1 MLTLLGILIFAI
13 GLLAS
18 IALHELGHMT
28 PAKKF
33 GVKVPQYMVGFGPT
47 LWSRIKGETEY
58 GIKAIPLGGYIRM
71 IGMFPPNP
79 KGPQDPEKLG
89 RMGQMIESAREE
101 VLAEISPEDE
111 SRTFYRLSVPK
122 KLTVMFGGP
131 FMNLVIATILFTI
144 SLSVIGRPEVTTT
157 VSDVIKCVPTAANP
171 NGIPSTSGTCD
182 DGVATPA
189 AEIGL
194 SAGDTLIAV
203 NDMEIATWDDLGT
216 ALADEAGNQ
225 VDVTYLTST
234 GETITKSVEVA
245 ALESEVF
252 DDSGQATGEVSTRG
266 FLGVMPSFDL
276 VQAPVSEVPGFMAS
290 VTSASIGALF
300 EFPARVFGLAG
311 ELFTDAPRDPE
322 GPVSVVGIGRISGQ
336 ITSSEDV
343 PAIYKVGDL
352 ITLLAS
358 VNLFLFVFNMVPIL
372 PLDGGHIAG
381 ALYEGARRQ
390 VARVRRKPLPGPV
403 DTAKM
408 LPVAYVM
415 SLVLLAMSA
424 IVILADIIKP
434 MSFY

>member
-18 IALHELGHMT
+18 IALHELGHMA

-79 KGPQDPEKLG
+79 KGHQDPEQLG
-89 RMGQMIESAREE
+89 KFGQMIESAREE
-101 VLAEISPEDE
+101 VLAEVGPEDE
-111 SRTFYRLSVPK
+111 ARTFYRLSVPK

-131 FMNLVIATILFTI
+131 FMNLIIATILFTI

-157 VSDVIKCVPTAANP
+157 VSEVIKCVPTSANP
-171 NGIPSTSGTCD
+171 NGIASTSGSCD
-182 DGVATPA
+182 GGAATPA
-189 AEIGL
+189 AQIGL
-194 SAGDTLIAV
+194 AAGDTLLSVNNIDIASW
-203 NDMEIATWDDLGT
+203 EDLGT

-225 VDVTYLTST
+225 VEVVYLTST
-234 GETITKSVEVA
+234 GETVTKSVEVA
-245 ALESEVF
+245 ALETEVF
-252 DDSGQATGEVSTRG
+252 NDSGQATGETSTRG
-266 FLGVMPSFDL
+266 FLGITPAFEL
-276 VQAPVSEVPGFMAS
+276 VQSPVSTVPAFMAT
-290 VTSASIGALF
+290 VTSSSISALL

-311 ELFTDAPRDPE
+311 ELFSDTPRDPE
-322 GPVSVVGIGRISGQ
+322 GPVSVVGIGRISGE
-336 ITSSEDV
+336 ITSSESV
-343 PAIYKVGDL
+343 PAIYKAGDL

-390 VARVRRKPLPGPV
+390 IARLRRKPLPGPV

-408 LPVAYVM
+408 LPVAYAM

-434 MSFY
+434 IAF

>member
-18 IALHELGHMT
+18 IALHELGHMA

-47 LWSRIKGETEY
+47 LWSRVKGETEY
-58 GIKAIPLGGYIRM
+58 GIKGIPLGGYIRM

-79 KGPQDPEKLG
+79 KGVQDPEKLG

-101 VLAEISPEDE
+101 VLAEIAPEDE
-111 SRTFYRLSVPK
+111 ARTFYRLSVPK

-144 SLSVIGRPEVTTT
+144 SLSVIGRPEVSTT
-157 VSDVIKCVPTAANP
+157 VSEVVACVPTSANP
-171 NGIPSTSGTCD
+171 NGIASTNGSCEG
-182 DGVATPA
+182 GVSTPA
-189 AEIGL
+189 SEIGL
-194 SAGDTLIAV
+194 VAGDKLVSV
-203 NDMEIATWDDLGT
+203 NGVEIATWEDLGT
-216 ALADEAGNQ
+216 ALSDQAGN
-225 VDVTYLTST
+225 VVAVTYLTSS
-234 GETITKSVEVA
+234 GVAVTKNVEIA
-245 ALESEVF
+245 ALESPVLN
-252 DDSGQATGEVSTRG
+252 DSGDATGEFTTRG
-266 FLGVMPSFDL
+266 FLGVSPSFEL
-276 VQAPVSEVPGFMAS
+276 EQSPVSEVPGFMAS
-290 VTSASIGALF
+290 VTTSSISALLD
-300 EFPARVFGLAG
+300 FPARVLGLAG
-311 ELFTDAPRDPE
+311 DMFTDAPRDLD
-322 GPVSVVGIGRISGQ
+322 GPVSVVGIGRISGE
-336 ITSSEDV
+336 ITSSEAV
-343 PAIYKVGDL
+343 PTSYKAGDL

-390 VARVRRKPLPGPV
+390 VARIRRKPLPGPV

-408 LPVAYVM
+408 LPVAYAM

-434 MSFY
+434 MSF

>member
-1 MLTLLGILIFAI
+1 MLTLLGILIFAV

-18 IALHELGHMT
+18 IALHELGHMA

-47 LWSRIKGETEY
+47 LWSRKKGETEY
-58 GIKAIPLGGYIRM
+58 GIKGIPLGGYIRM

-79 KGPQDPEKLG
+79 KGVQDREHLG
-89 RMGQMIESAREE
+89 RMGLMIEDARDE
-101 VLAEISPEDE
+101 VLAEIAPEDE
-111 SRTFYRLSVPK
+111 HRTFYRLSVPK

-157 VSDVIKCVPTAANP
+157 VSEVIACVPTSANP
-171 NGIPSTSGTCD
+171 NGIASTSGTCD
-182 DGVATPA
+182 GGVSTPA
-189 AEIGL
+189 AQIGL
-194 SAGDTLIAV
+194 SAGDKLLSV
-203 NDMEIATWDDLGT
+203 NEVEISTWQDLGI
-216 ALADEAGNQ
+216 ALADQAGNVVQ
-225 VDVTYLTST
+225 VTYLTST
-234 GETITKSVEVA
+234 GETVTKNVEVA
-245 ALESEVF
+245 ALESPVIN
-252 DDSGQATGEVSTRG
+252 DSGDATGEFTIRG
-266 FLGVMPSFDL
+266 FLGVSPSFDL
-276 VQAPVSEVPGFMAS
+276 VQSPISEVPGFMTS
-290 VTSASIGALF
+290 VTASSIAALF

-311 ELFTDAPRDPE
+311 DLFTEAPRDPE
-322 GPVSVVGIGRISGQ
+322 GPVSVIGIGRISGE
-336 ITSSEDV
+336 IASSESV
-343 PAIYKVGDL
+343 PAVYKVGDL

-358 VNLFLFVFNMVPIL
+358 VNLFLFVFNMVPVL

-390 VARVRRKPLPGPV
+390 IARVRRKPLPGPV

-434 MSFY
+434 IAF

>member
-1 MLTLLGILIFAI
+1 MLTLIGILIFAI
-13 GLLAS
+13 GLLLS
-18 IALHELGHMT
+18 IALHELGHMA
-28 PAKKF
+28 PAKRF

-47 LWSRIKGETEY
+47 LWSKVKGETEY
-58 GIKAIPLGGYIRM
+58 GLKGIPLGGYIRM

-79 KGPQDPEKLG
+79 KGVQDPEKLG

-111 SRTFYRLSVPK
+111 PRTFYRLSVPK

-144 SLSVIGRPEVTTT
+144 SLSVIGRPVVSTT
-157 VSDVIKCVPTAANP
+157 VSDVVACVPTSANP
-171 NGIPSTSGTCD
+171 NGIASTSGTCE
-182 DGVATPA
+182 GGTSTPA
-189 AEIGL
+189 SEIGL
-194 SAGDTLIAV
+194 APGDKLLTVNGVEISAW
-203 NDMEIATWDDLGT
+203 EDLGI
-216 ALADEAGNQ
+216 ALSDQAGNV
-225 VDVTYLTST
+225 VDVTYLTSS
-234 GETITKSVEVA
+234 GETITKNVQVA
-245 ALESEVF
+245 ALESPVF
-252 DDSGQATGEVSTRG
+252 GDNGDATGEFTIRG
-266 FLGVMPSFDL
+266 FLGVTPSFEL
-276 VQAPVSEVPGFMAS
+276 EQSPVSEVPGFMAT
-290 VTSASIGALF
+290 VTSSSIAALM

-311 ELFTDAPRDPE
+311 DLFTEAPRDPE

-336 ITSSEDV
+336 IASSEEV
-343 PAIYKVGDL
+343 PTIYKAGDL

-390 VARVRRKPLPGPV
+390 IARLRRKPLPGPV

-408 LPVAYVM
+408 LPVTYAM

-434 MSFY
+434 IVF

>member
-18 IALHELGHMT
+18 IALHELGHMA

-47 LWSRIKGETEY
+47 LWSRKKGETEY

-79 KGPQDPEKLG
+79 KGVQDRERLG
-89 RMGQMIESAREE
+89 RMGLMIEDAREE

-111 SRTFYRLSVPK
+111 PRTFYRLSVPK

-144 SLSVIGRPEVTTT
+144 SLSVIGRPEVTTM
-157 VSDVIKCVPTAANP
+157 VSEVVACVPTSSNP
-171 NGIPSTSGTCD
+171 SGIASTSGTCD
-182 DGVATPA
+182 GGVSTPA

-194 SAGDTLIAV
+194 TAGDQLLVV
-203 NDMEIATWDDLGT
+203 NGVDIATWSDLGT
-216 ALADEAGNQ
+216 ALSDQAGKV
-225 VDVTYLTST
+225 VDVTYLTSE
-234 GETITKSVEVA
+234 GETVSKSVEVA
-245 ALESEVF
+245 ALKSEVF
-252 DDSGQATGEVSTRG
+252 TDAGVATGEFTTRG
-266 FLGVMPSFDL
+266 FLGISPSFNL
-276 VQAPVSEVPGFMAS
+276 VQSPFSEVPGFMTS
-290 VTSASIGALF
+290 VTASSIAALF
-300 EFPARVFGLAG
+300 EFPARVLGLAG
-311 ELFTDAPRDPE
+311 DLFTEAPRDPE
-322 GPVSVVGIGRISGQ
+322 GPVSVIGIGRISGE
-336 ITSSEDV
+336 ITSSETV

-358 VNLFLFVFNMVPIL
+358 VNLFLFVFNMVPVL

-390 VARVRRKPLPGPV
+390 VARIRRKPLPGPV

-408 LPVAYVM
+408 LPVAYAM

-424 IVILADIIKP
+424 IVILADIFKP
-434 MSFY
+434 ISF

>member
-1 MLTLLGILIFAI
+1 MLTLLGIFIFAI

-47 LWSRIKGETEY
+47 LWSRKKGDTEY

-79 KGPQDPEKLG
+79 KGVQDREHLG
-89 RMGQMIESAREE
+89 RIGLMIESARDE
-101 VLAEISPEDE
+101 VLSEVAPEDE
-111 SRTFYRLSVPK
+111 ARTFYRLSVPK

-157 VSDVIKCVPTAANP
+157 VSEVVACVPTSANP
-171 NGIPSTSGTCD
+171 NGIASTSGTCD
-182 DGVATPA
+182 GGVSTPA
-189 AEIGL
+189 AEIGM
-194 SAGDTLIAV
+194 APGDKLLAI
-203 NDMEIATWDDLGT
+203 NGQEIASWDDLGT
-216 ALADEAGNQ
+216 ALSDQSGKIVQ
-225 VDVTYLTST
+225 VTYLSST
-234 GETITKSVEVA
+234 GETLTKSVEVA
-245 ALESEVF
+245 ELKTEVF
-252 DDSGQATGEVSTRG
+252 TESGEATGEFSSRG
-266 FLGVMPSFDL
+266 FLGVSPSFNL
-276 VQAPVSEVPGFMAS
+276 VQAPISEVPGFMAS
-290 VTSASIGALF
+290 ITATSIGALLD
-300 EFPARVFGLAG
+300 FPARVFELAG
-311 ELFTDAPRDPE
+311 DLFTDKPRDPE

-336 ITSSEDV
+336 ITSSEAV
-343 PAIYKVGDL
+343 PVIYKVGDL

-358 VNLFLFVFNMVPIL
+358 VNLFLFVFNMVPVL

-390 VARVRRKPLPGPV
+390 IARIRRKPLPGPV

-408 LPVAYVM
+408 LPVAYAM
-415 SLVLLAMSA
+415 SIVLLAMSA

-434 MSFY
+434 MTF

>member
-1 MLTLLGILIFAI
+1 MLSLLGILIFAF

-47 LWSRIKGETEY
+47 IWSRKKGETEY

-79 KGPQDPEKLG
+79 KGIQDRERLG
-89 RMGQMIESAREE
+89 RMSQMIETARDE
-101 VLAEISPEDE
+101 VLSEITPEDE
-111 SRTFYRLSVPK
+111 PRTFYRLSVPK

-157 VSDVIKCVPTAANP
+157 VSEVVACVPTSSNP
-171 NGIPSTSGTCD
+171 NGISSTNGGCEG
-182 DGVATPA
+182 GVATPA

-194 SAGDTLIAV
+194 APGDKLLSV
-203 NDMEIATWDDLGT
+203 NDQEIKVWDDLAA
-216 ALADEAGNQ
+216 ALGDQAGKVAQ
-225 VDVTYLTST
+225 VSFLTKS
-234 GETITKSVEVA
+234 GETKTKSVEVA
-245 ALESEVF
+245 ALKTETFS
-252 DDSGQATGEVSTRG
+252 DTGVAMGKFSTRG
-266 FLGVMPSFDL
+266 FLGVSPSFNL
-276 VQAPVSEVPGFMAS
+276 VQAPISEVPSFMGSITATS
-290 VTSASIGALF
+290 VGALVD
-300 EFPARVFGLAG
+300 FPARVFGLAR
-311 ELFTDAPRDPE
+311 ELFTNAPRDPA

-336 ITSSEDV
+336 ITSSEAI
-343 PAIYKVGDL
+343 PTIYKIGDL

-358 VNLFLFVFNMVPIL
+358 VNLFLFVFNMVPVL

-381 ALYEGARRQ
+381 ALYEGGRRQ
-390 VARVRRKPLPGPV
+390 IARWRRKPLPGPV

-408 LPVAYVM
+408 LPVAYAM
-415 SLVLLAMSA
+415 SIVLLAMSA
-424 IVILADIIKP
+424 VVILADIIKP
-434 MSFY
+434 MTF

>member
-1 MLTLLGILIFAI
+1 MLTLLGILIFAV

-18 IALHELGHMT
+18 IALHELGHMA

-47 LWSRIKGETEY
+47 LWSRTKGDTEY
-58 GIKAIPLGGYIRM
+58 GIKGIPLGGYIRM

-79 KGPQDPEKLG
+79 KGVQDREHLG
-89 RMGQMIESAREE
+89 RIGLMIETAREE
-101 VLAEISPEDE
+101 VLSEISPEDE
-111 SRTFYRLSVPK
+111 PRTFYRLSVPK

-144 SLSVIGRPEVTTT
+144 SLSVIGRPIVTTT
-157 VSDVIKCVPTAANP
+157 VSEVVACVPTSANP
-171 NGIPSTSGTCD
+171 NGIASTSGTCD
-182 DGVATPA
+182 GGESTPA
-189 AEIGL
+189 TEIGL
-194 SAGDTLIAV
+194 TAGDKLLVV
-203 NDMEIATWDDLGT
+203 NDLEIATWEDLGT
-216 ALADEAGNQ
+216 ALGDQAGKVVQ
-225 VDVTYLTST
+225 VTYLTSAGAT
-234 GETITKSVEVA
+234 VTKSVKVA
-245 ALESEVF
+245 AIESEVF
-252 DDSGQATGEVSTRG
+252 TDTGEPTGEFSTRG
-266 FLGVMPSFDL
+266 FLGVSPSFAL
-276 VQAPVSEVPGFMAS
+276 EQSPVSEVPGFMTS
-290 VTSASIGALF
+290 VTASSISALF

-311 ELFTDAPRDPE
+311 ELFTDSPRDPE

-336 ITSSEDV
+336 ITSSEAV
-343 PAIYKVGDL
+343 PTVYKVGDL

-358 VNLFLFVFNMVPIL
+358 VNLFLFVFNMVPVL

-390 VARVRRKPLPGPV
+390 IARIRRKPLPGPV

-408 LPVAYVM
+408 LPVAYAM

-434 MSFY
+434 MSF

>member
-1 MLTLLGILIFAI
+1 MLTLLGISIFAI
-13 GLLAS
+13 GLLLS
-18 IALHELGHMT
+18 IALHELGHMA

-79 KGPQDPEKLG
+79 KGVQDREHLG
-89 RMGQMIESAREE
+89 RMGLMIESAREE
-101 VLAEISPEDE
+101 VLAEIAPEDE
-111 SRTFYRLSVPK
+111 PRTFYRLSVPK

-144 SLSVIGRPEVTTT
+144 SLSVIGRPAITTT
-157 VSDVIKCVPTAANP
+157 VSEVVACVPTSANP
-171 NGIPSTSGTCD
+171 NGIASTSGTCEG
-182 DGVATPA
+182 GVSTPA
-189 AEIGL
+189 TEIGL
-194 SAGDTLIAV
+194 AAGDKLLTV
-203 NDMEIATWDDLGT
+203 NGLEISTWEDLGT
-216 ALADEAGNQ
+216 ALSDQAGNV
-225 VDVTYLTST
+225 VDVTYLTSS
-234 GETITKSVEVA
+234 GETVTKNVEVA
-245 ALESEVF
+245 ALESPVF
-252 DDSGQATGEVSTRG
+252 SDTGEATGEFTTRG
-266 FLGVMPSFDL
+266 FLGVSPGFDL
-276 VQAPVSEVPGFMAS
+276 VQSPVSEVPGFMAT
-290 VTSASIGALF
+290 VTTSSIAALF

-311 ELFTDAPRDPE
+311 DLFTETPRDPE

-336 ITSSEDV
+336 IASTEEV
-343 PAIYKVGDL
+343 PTIYKAGDL

-358 VNLFLFVFNMVPIL
+358 VNLFLFVFNMVPVL

-390 VARVRRKPLPGPV
+390 IARLRRKPLPGPV

-408 LPVAYVM
+408 LPVAYAM
-415 SLVLLAMSA
+415 SIVLLAMSA

-434 MSFY
+434 MAF

>member
-18 IALHELGHMT
+18 IALHELGHMA

-47 LWSRIKGETEY
+47 LWSRKKGETEY

-79 KGPQDPEKLG
+79 KGVQDRERLG
-89 RMGQMIESAREE
+89 RMGLMIEDAREE

-111 SRTFYRLSVPK
+111 PRTFYRLSVPK

-157 VSDVIKCVPTAANP
+157 VSEVVACVPTSSNP
-171 NGIPSTSGTCD
+171 SGIASTSGTCD
-182 DGVATPA
+182 GGVSTPA

-194 SAGDTLIAV
+194 TAGDQLLVV
-203 NDMEIATWDDLGT
+203 NGVDIATWSDLGT
-216 ALADEAGNQ
+216 ALSDQAGKV
-225 VDVTYLTST
+225 VDVTYLTSE
-234 GETITKSVEVA
+234 GETVSKSVEVA
-245 ALESEVF
+245 ELKSEVF
-252 DDSGQATGEVSTRG
+252 TDAGVATGEFTTRG
-266 FLGVMPSFDL
+266 FLGISPSFNL
-276 VQAPVSEVPGFMAS
+276 VQSQISEVPGFMTS
-290 VTSASIGALF
+290 VTASSIAALF
-300 EFPARVFGLAG
+300 EFPARVLGLAG
-311 ELFTDAPRDPE
+311 DLFTEAPRDPE
-322 GPVSVVGIGRISGQ
+322 GPVSVIGIGRISGE
-336 ITSSEDV
+336 ITSSETV

-358 VNLFLFVFNMVPIL
+358 VNLFLFVFNMVPVL

-390 VARVRRKPLPGPV
+390 VARIRRKPLPGPV

-408 LPVAYVM
+408 LPVAYAM

-424 IVILADIIKP
+424 IVILADIFKP
-434 MSFY
+434 ISF

>member
-1 MLTLLGILIFAI
+1 MLTLLGILIFAV

-18 IALHELGHMT
+18 IALHELGHMA

-47 LWSRIKGETEY
+47 LWSRKKGETEY
-58 GIKAIPLGGYIRM
+58 GIKGIPLGGYIRM

-79 KGPQDPEKLG
+79 KGVQDREHLG
-89 RMGQMIESAREE
+89 RMGLMIEDARDE
-101 VLAEISPEDE
+101 VLAEIAPEDE
-111 SRTFYRLSVPK
+111 HRTFYRLSVPK

-157 VSDVIKCVPTAANP
+157 VSEVIACVPTSANP
-171 NGIPSTSGTCD
+171 NGIASTSGTCD
-182 DGVATPA
+182 GGVSTPA
-189 AEIGL
+189 AQIGL
-194 SAGDTLIAV
+194 SAGDKLLSV
-203 NDMEIATWDDLGT
+203 NEVEISTWEDLGI
-216 ALADEAGNQ
+216 ALADQAGNVVQ
-225 VDVTYLTST
+225 VTYLTST
-234 GETITKSVEVA
+234 GETVTKNVEVA
-245 ALESEVF
+245 ALESPVIN
-252 DDSGQATGEVSTRG
+252 DSGDATGEFTIRG
-266 FLGVMPSFDL
+266 FLGVSPSFDL
-276 VQAPVSEVPGFMAS
+276 VQSPISEVPGFMTS
-290 VTSASIGALF
+290 VTASSIAALF

-311 ELFTDAPRDPE
+311 DLFTEAPRDPE
-322 GPVSVVGIGRISGQ
+322 GPVSVIGIGRISGE
-336 ITSSEDV
+336 IASSESV
-343 PAIYKVGDL
+343 PAVYKVGDL

-358 VNLFLFVFNMVPIL
+358 VNLFLFVFNMVPVL

-390 VARVRRKPLPGPV
+390 IARVRRKPLPGPV

-434 MSFY
+434 IAF

>member
-1 MLTLLGILIFAI
+1 MLTLIGILIFAI
-13 GLLAS
+13 GLLLS
-18 IALHELGHMT
+18 IALHELGHMA

-47 LWSRIKGETEY
+47 LWSKVKGETEY
-58 GIKAIPLGGYIRM
+58 GLKGIPLGGYIRM

-79 KGPQDPEKLG
+79 KGVQDPEKLG
-89 RMGQMIESAREE
+89 RMGQMVEAAREE
-101 VLAEISPEDE
+101 VLAEITPEDE
-111 SRTFYRLSVPK
+111 PRTFYRLSVPK

-144 SLSVIGRPEVTTT
+144 SLSVIGRPVVSTT
-157 VSDVIKCVPTAANP
+157 VSNVVACVPTSANP
-171 NGIPSTSGTCD
+171 NGIASTSGTCE
-182 DGVATPA
+182 GGESTPA
-189 AEIGL
+189 SEIGL
-194 SAGDTLIAV
+194 AAGDKLLTV
-203 NDMEIATWDDLGT
+203 NGVEISAWEDLGA
-216 ALADEAGNQ
+216 ALGDQAGNV
-225 VDVTYLTST
+225 VDVTYLTSS
-234 GETITKSVEVA
+234 GETITKNVEVA
-245 ALESEVF
+245 ALESPVF
-252 DDSGQATGEVSTRG
+252 GDNGDATGEFTIRG
-266 FLGVMPSFDL
+266 FLGVTPSFEL
-276 VQAPVSEVPGFMAS
+276 EQSPVSEVPGFMAT
-290 VTSASIGALF
+290 VTASSIAALM

-311 ELFTDAPRDPE
+311 DLFTEAPRDPE

-336 ITSSEDV
+336 IASSEEV
-343 PAIYKVGDL
+343 PTIYKAGDL

-390 VARVRRKPLPGPV
+390 IARVRRKPLPGPV

-408 LPVAYVM
+408 LPVAYAM

-434 MSFY
+434 IVF

>member
-1 MLTLLGILIFAI
+1 MLTLLGILIFAV

-18 IALHELGHMT
+18 IALHELGHMA

-47 LWSRIKGETEY
+47 LWSRKKGETEY
-58 GIKAIPLGGYIRM
+58 GIKGIPLGGYIRM

-79 KGPQDPEKLG
+79 KGVQDREHLG
-89 RMGQMIESAREE
+89 RMGLMIEDARDE
-101 VLAEISPEDE
+101 VLAEIAPEDE
-111 SRTFYRLSVPK
+111 HRTFYRLSVPK

-157 VSDVIKCVPTAANP
+157 VSEVIACVPTSANP
-171 NGIPSTSGTCD
+171 NGIASTSGTCD
-182 DGVATPA
+182 GGVSTPA
-189 AEIGL
+189 AQIGL
-194 SAGDTLIAV
+194 SAGDKLLSV
-203 NDMEIATWDDLGT
+203 NEVEISTWQDLGI
-216 ALADEAGNQ
+216 ALADQAGNVVQ
-225 VDVTYLTST
+225 VTYLTST
-234 GETITKSVEVA
+234 GETVTKNVEVA
-245 ALESEVF
+245 ALESPVIN
-252 DDSGQATGEVSTRG
+252 DSGDVTGEFTIRG
-266 FLGVMPSFDL
+266 FLGVSPSFDL
-276 VQAPVSEVPGFMAS
+276 VQSPISEVPGFMIS
-290 VTSASIGALF
+290 VTASSIAALF

-311 ELFTDAPRDPE
+311 DLFTEAPRDPE
-322 GPVSVVGIGRISGQ
+322 GPVSVIGIGRISGE
-336 ITSSEDV
+336 IASSESV

-358 VNLFLFVFNMVPIL
+358 VNLFLFVFNMVPVL

-390 VARVRRKPLPGPV
+390 IARVRRKPLPGPV

-434 MSFY
+434 IAF

>member
-13 GLLAS
+13 GLLLS
-18 IALHELGHMT
+18 IALHELGHMA

-47 LWSRIKGETEY
+47 LWSKVKGETEY
-58 GIKAIPLGGYIRM
+58 GLKGIPLGGYIRM

-79 KGPQDPEKLG
+79 KGVQDPEKLG
-89 RMGQMIESAREE
+89 RMGQMIEAAREE

-111 SRTFYRLSVPK
+111 PRTFYRLSVPK

-144 SLSVIGRPEVTTT
+144 SLSVIGRPVVSTT
-157 VSDVIKCVPTAANP
+157 VSDVVACVPTSANP
-171 NGIPSTSGTCD
+171 NGIASTSGTCE
-182 DGVATPA
+182 GGESTPA
-189 AEIGL
+189 SEIGL
-194 SAGDTLIAV
+194 APGDKLLTVNGVEISAW
-203 NDMEIATWDDLGT
+203 EDLGT
-216 ALADEAGNQ
+216 ALGDQAGNV
-225 VDVTYLTST
+225 VDVTYLTSS
-234 GETITKSVEVA
+234 GETITKNVEVA
-245 ALESEVF
+245 ALESPVF
-252 DDSGQATGEVSTRG
+252 GDNGDATGEFTIRG
-266 FLGVMPSFDL
+266 FLGVTPSFEL
-276 VQAPVSEVPGFMAS
+276 EQSPVSEVPGFMAT
-290 VTSASIGALF
+290 VTASSIAALM

-311 ELFTDAPRDPE
+311 DLFTEAPRDPE

-336 ITSSEDV
+336 IASSEEV
-343 PAIYKVGDL
+343 PTIYKAGDL

-390 VARVRRKPLPGPV
+390 IARVRRKPLPGPV

-408 LPVAYVM
+408 LPVAYAM

-434 MSFY
+434 IVF

>member
-1 MLTLLGILIFAI
+1 MLTLIGILIFAI
-13 GLLAS
+13 GLLLS
-18 IALHELGHMT
+18 IALHELGHMA
-28 PAKKF
+28 PAKRF

-47 LWSRIKGETEY
+47 LWSKVKGETEY
-58 GIKAIPLGGYIRM
+58 GLKGIPLGGYIRM

-79 KGPQDPEKLG
+79 KGVQDPEKLG

-144 SLSVIGRPEVTTT
+144 SLSVIGRPVVSTT
-157 VSDVIKCVPTAANP
+157 VSDVVACVPTSANP
-171 NGIPSTSGTCD
+171 NGIASTSGTCE
-182 DGVATPA
+182 GGTSTPA
-189 AEIGL
+189 SEIGL
-194 SAGDTLIAV
+194 APGDKLLTVNGVEISAW
-203 NDMEIATWDDLGT
+203 EDLGI
-216 ALADEAGNQ
+216 ALRDQAGNV
-225 VDVTYLTST
+225 VDVTYLTSS
-234 GETITKSVEVA
+234 GETITKNVQVA
-245 ALESEVF
+245 ALESPVF
-252 DDSGQATGEVSTRG
+252 GDNGDATGEFTIRG
-266 FLGVMPSFDL
+266 FLGVTPSFEL
-276 VQAPVSEVPGFMAS
+276 EQSPVSEVPGFMAT
-290 VTSASIGALF
+290 VTASSIAALM
-300 EFPARVFGLAG
+300 EFPARVLGLAG
-311 ELFTDAPRDPE
+311 DLFTEAPRDPE

-336 ITSSEDV
+336 IASSEEV
-343 PAIYKVGDL
+343 PTIYKVGDL

-358 VNLFLFVFNMVPIL
+358 VNLFLFVFNMVPVL

-390 VARVRRKPLPGPV
+390 IARVRRKPLPGPV

-408 LPVAYVM
+408 LPVAYAM

-434 MSFY
+434 IVF

>member
-1 MLTLLGILIFAI
+1 MLTALGIFIFAF

-47 LWSRIKGETEY
+47 LWSRKKGETEY

-79 KGPQDPEKLG
+79 KGVQDREHLR
-89 RMGQMIESAREE
+89 RMGLMIESAREE
-101 VLAEISPEDE
+101 VLSEIAPEDE
-111 SRTFYRLSVPK
+111 PRTFYRLSVPK

-157 VSDVIKCVPTAANP
+157 VSEVVACVPTSANP
-171 NGIPSTSGTCD
+171 NGIASTSGICD
-182 DGVATPA
+182 GGASTPA

-194 SAGDTLIAV
+194 ARGDKLLAINGAQ
-203 NDMEIATWDDLGT
+203 IATWGDLGA
-216 ALADEAGNQ
+216 ALGDQGGKVVE
-225 VDVTYLTST
+225 VTYSTSA
-234 GETITKSVEVA
+234 GETLTKSIEVA
-245 ALESEVF
+245 ALKSEVF
-252 DDSGQATGEVSTRG
+252 TDAGVATGEFTTRG
-266 FLGVMPSFDL
+266 FLGVSPSFDL
-276 VQAPVSEVPGFMAS
+276 VQAPISEVPGFMAS
-290 VTSASIGALF
+290 ITATSIGALL

-311 ELFTDAPRDPE
+311 ELFTDAPRDPQ

-336 ITSSEDV
+336 ITSSEAI
-343 PAIYKVGDL
+343 PAIYKAGDL

-358 VNLFLFVFNMVPIL
+358 VNLFLFVFNMVPVL

-381 ALYEGARRQ
+381 ALYEGTRRQ
-390 VARVRRKPLPGPV
+390 IARIRRKPLPGPV

-408 LPVAYVM
+408 LPVAYAM

-434 MSFY
+434 MTF

>member
-18 IALHELGHMT
+18 IALHELGHMA

-47 LWSRIKGETEY
+47 LWSRVKGETEY
-58 GIKAIPLGGYIRM
+58 GLKGIPLGGYIRM

-79 KGPQDPEKLG
+79 KGVQDPESLG
-89 RMGQMIESAREE
+89 RMGQMIEAAREE
-101 VLAEISPEDE
+101 VLAEIAPEDE

-144 SLSVIGRPEVTTT
+144 SLSVIGRPVVSTT
-157 VSDVIKCVPTAANP
+157 VSEVVACVPTSANP
-171 NGIPSTSGTCD
+171 NGIASTNGECEG
-182 DGVATPA
+182 GVSTPA
-189 AEIGL
+189 SEIGL
-194 SAGDTLIAV
+194 TAGDKLLSV
-203 NDMEIATWDDLGT
+203 NGVEITTWEDLGT
-216 ALADEAGNQ
+216 ALSDEAGNV

-234 GETITKSVEVA
+234 GETVTKNVEVA
-245 ALESEVF
+245 ALESPVF
-252 DDSGQATGEVSTRG
+252 SDSGEATGEFTIRG
-266 FLGVMPSFDL
+266 FLGVSPSFEL
-276 VQAPVSEVPGFMAS
+276 EQYPVSEVPGFMAT
-290 VTSASIGALF
+290 VTASSIAALM

-311 ELFTDAPRDPE
+311 DLFTEAPRDPE
-322 GPVSVVGIGRISGQ
+322 GPVSVIGIGRISGQ
-336 ITSSEDV
+336 ITSSEEV
-343 PAIYKVGDL
+343 PTIYKAGDL

-358 VNLFLFVFNMVPIL
+358 VNLFLFVFNMVPVL

-390 VARVRRKPLPGPV
+390 VARVLRKPLPGPV

-408 LPVAYVM
+408 LPVAYAM

-434 MSFY
+434 MAF

>member
-18 IALHELGHMT
+18 IALHELGHMA

-47 LWSRIKGETEY
+47 LWSRKKGETEY

-79 KGPQDPEKLG
+79 KGVQDRERLG
-89 RMGQMIESAREE
+89 RMGLMIEDAREE

-111 SRTFYRLSVPK
+111 PRTFYRLSVPK

-157 VSDVIKCVPTAANP
+157 VSEVVACVPTSSNP
-171 NGIPSTSGTCD
+171 SGIASTSGTCD
-182 DGVATPA
+182 GGVSTPA

-194 SAGDTLIAV
+194 TAGDQLLVV
-203 NDMEIATWDDLGT
+203 NGVDIATWSDLGT
-216 ALADEAGNQ
+216 ALSDQAGK
-225 VDVTYLTST
+225 VVEVTYLTSE
-234 GETITKSVEVA
+234 GETVSKSVEVA
-245 ALESEVF
+245 ALKSEVF
-252 DDSGQATGEVSTRG
+252 TDAGVATGEFTTRG
-266 FLGVMPSFDL
+266 FLGISPSFNL
-276 VQAPVSEVPGFMAS
+276 VQSPISEVPGFMTS
-290 VTSASIGALF
+290 VTASSIAALF
-300 EFPARVFGLAG
+300 EFPARVLGLAG
-311 ELFTDAPRDPE
+311 DLFTEAPRDPE
-322 GPVSVVGIGRISGQ
+322 GPVSVIGIGRISGE
-336 ITSSEDV
+336 ITSSETV

-358 VNLFLFVFNMVPIL
+358 VNLFLFVFNMVPVL

-390 VARVRRKPLPGPV
+390 VARIRRKPLPGPV

-408 LPVAYVM
+408 LPVAYAM

-424 IVILADIIKP
+424 IVILADIFKP
-434 MSFY
+434 ISF

>member
-18 IALHELGHMT
+18 IALHELGHMA

-47 LWSRIKGETEY
+47 LWSRKKGETEY

-79 KGPQDPEKLG
+79 KGVQDRERLG
-89 RMGQMIESAREE
+89 RMGLMIEDAREE

-111 SRTFYRLSVPK
+111 PRTFYRLSVPK

-157 VSDVIKCVPTAANP
+157 VSEVVACVPTSSNP
-171 NGIPSTSGTCD
+171 SGIASTSGTCD
-182 DGVATPA
+182 GGVSTPA

-194 SAGDTLIAV
+194 TAGDQLLVV
-203 NDMEIATWDDLGT
+203 NGVDIATWSDLGT
-216 ALADEAGNQ
+216 ALSDQAGKV
-225 VDVTYLTST
+225 VDVTYITSE
-234 GETITKSVEVA
+234 GETVSKSVEVA
-245 ALESEVF
+245 ALKSEVF
-252 DDSGQATGEVSTRG
+252 TDAGVATGEFTTRG
-266 FLGVMPSFDL
+266 FLGISPSFNL
-276 VQAPVSEVPGFMAS
+276 VQSPISEVPGFMTS
-290 VTSASIGALF
+290 VTASSIAALF
-300 EFPARVFGLAG
+300 EFPARVLGLAG
-311 ELFTDAPRDPE
+311 DLFTEAPRDPE
-322 GPVSVVGIGRISGQ
+322 GPVSVIGIGRISGE
-336 ITSSEDV
+336 ITSSETV

-358 VNLFLFVFNMVPIL
+358 VNLFLFVFNMVPVL

-390 VARVRRKPLPGPV
+390 VARIRRKPLPGPV

-408 LPVAYVM
+408 LPVAYAM

-424 IVILADIIKP
+424 IVILADIFKP
-434 MSFY
+434 ISF

>member
-33 GVKVPQYMVGFGPT
+33 GVKVPQFMVGFGPT
-47 LWSRIKGETEY
+47 LWSRKKGETEY

-79 KGPQDPEKLG
+79 KGVQDREQLG
-89 RMGQMIESAREE
+89 RMGLMIEDAREE
-101 VLAEISPEDE
+101 VLSEIAPEDE
-111 SRTFYRLSVPK
+111 PRTFYRLSVPK

-157 VSDVIKCVPTAANP
+157 VSEVVACVPTSSNP
-171 NGIPSTSGTCD
+171 RGIASTSGTCD
-182 DGVATPA
+182 GGVSTPA

-194 SAGDTLIAV
+194 TAGDQLLVV
-203 NDMEIATWDDLGT
+203 NGVDITTWSDLGI
-216 ALADEAGNQ
+216 ALSDQAGK
-225 VDVTYLTST
+225 VIDVTYLTSE
-234 GETITKSVEVA
+234 GETVSKSVEVA
-245 ALESEVF
+245 ALKSEVF
-252 DDSGQATGEVSTRG
+252 TDAGVATGEFTTRG
-266 FLGVMPSFDL
+266 FLGISPSFNL
-276 VQAPVSEVPGFMAS
+276 VQSPISEVPGFMSS
-290 VTSASIGALF
+290 VTASSIAALF
-300 EFPARVFGLAG
+300 EFPARVLGLAG
-311 ELFTDAPRDPE
+311 DLFTEAPRDPE
-322 GPVSVVGIGRISGQ
+322 GPVSVIGIGRISGE
-336 ITSSEDV
+336 ITSSETV

-358 VNLFLFVFNMVPIL
+358 VNLFLFVFNMVPVL

-390 VARVRRKPLPGPV
+390 VARIRRKPLPGPV

-408 LPVAYVM
+408 LPVAYAM

-434 MSFY
+434 ISF

>member
-18 IALHELGHMT
+18 IALHELGHMA

-47 LWSRIKGETEY
+47 LWSRKKGETEY

-79 KGPQDPEKLG
+79 KGVQDRERLG
-89 RMGQMIESAREE
+89 RMGLMIEDAREE

-111 SRTFYRLSVPK
+111 PRTFYRLSVPK

-157 VSDVIKCVPTAANP
+157 VSEVVACVPTSSNP
-171 NGIPSTSGTCD
+171 SGIASTSGTCD
-182 DGVATPA
+182 GGVSTPA

-194 SAGDTLIAV
+194 TAGDQLLVV
-203 NDMEIATWDDLGT
+203 NGVDIATWSDLGT
-216 ALADEAGNQ
+216 ALSDQAGKV
-225 VDVTYLTST
+225 VDVTYLTSE
-234 GETITKSVEVA
+234 GETVSKSVEVA
-245 ALESEVF
+245 ALRSEVF
-252 DDSGQATGEVSTRG
+252 TDAGVATGEFTTRG
-266 FLGVMPSFDL
+266 FLGISPSFNL
-276 VQAPVSEVPGFMAS
+276 VQSPISEVPGFMTS
-290 VTSASIGALF
+290 VTASSIAALF
-300 EFPARVFGLAG
+300 EFPARVLGLAG
-311 ELFTDAPRDPE
+311 DLFTEAPRDPE
-322 GPVSVVGIGRISGQ
+322 GPVSVIGIGRISGE
-336 ITSSEDV
+336 ITSSETV

-358 VNLFLFVFNMVPIL
+358 VNLFLFVFNMVPVL

-390 VARVRRKPLPGPV
+390 VARIRRKPLPGPV

-408 LPVAYVM
+408 LPVAYAM

-424 IVILADIIKP
+424 IVILADIFKP
-434 MSFY
+434 ISF

>member
-1 MLTLLGILIFAI
+1 MLTLLGILIFAV

-18 IALHELGHMT
+18 IALHELGHMA

-47 LWSRIKGETEY
+47 LWSRKKGETEY
-58 GIKAIPLGGYIRM
+58 GIKGIPLGGYIRM

-79 KGPQDPEKLG
+79 KGVQDREHLG
-89 RMGQMIESAREE
+89 RMGLMIEDARDE
-101 VLAEISPEDE
+101 VLSEIAPEDE
-111 SRTFYRLSVPK
+111 HRTFYRLSVPK

-157 VSDVIKCVPTAANP
+157 VSEVIACVPTSANP
-171 NGIPSTSGTCD
+171 NGIASTSGTCD
-182 DGVATPA
+182 GGVSTPA
-189 AEIGL
+189 AQIGL
-194 SAGDTLIAV
+194 SAGDKLLSV
-203 NDMEIATWDDLGT
+203 NEVEISTWEDLGI
-216 ALADEAGNQ
+216 ALADQAGNVVQ
-225 VDVTYLTST
+225 VTYLTST
-234 GETITKSVEVA
+234 GETVTKNVEVA
-245 ALESEVF
+245 ALESPVIN
-252 DDSGQATGEVSTRG
+252 DSGDATGEFTIRG
-266 FLGVMPSFDL
+266 FLGVSPSFYL
-276 VQAPVSEVPGFMAS
+276 VQSPISEVPGFMTS
-290 VTSASIGALF
+290 VTASSIAALF

-311 ELFTDAPRDPE
+311 DLFTEAPRDPE
-322 GPVSVVGIGRISGQ
+322 GPVSVIGIGRISGE
-336 ITSSEDV
+336 IASSESV
-343 PAIYKVGDL
+343 PAVYKVGDL

-358 VNLFLFVFNMVPIL
+358 VNLFLFVFNMVPVL

-390 VARVRRKPLPGPV
+390 IARVRRKPLPGPV

-434 MSFY
+434 IAF

>member
-1 MLTLLGILIFAI
+1 MLTLLGISIFAI
-13 GLLAS
+13 GLLLS
-18 IALHELGHMT
+18 IALHELGHMA

-79 KGPQDPEKLG
+79 KGVQDREHLG
-89 RMGQMIESAREE
+89 RMGLMIESARDE
-101 VLAEISPEDE
+101 VLAEIAPEDE
-111 SRTFYRLSVPK
+111 PRTFYRLSVPK

-144 SLSVIGRPEVTTT
+144 SLSVIGRPAVTTT
-157 VSDVIKCVPTAANP
+157 VSEVVACVPTSANP
-171 NGIPSTSGTCD
+171 NGIASTSGTCEG
-182 DGVATPA
+182 GVSTPA
-189 AEIGL
+189 TEIGL
-194 SAGDTLIAV
+194 DAGDKLLTV
-203 NDMEIATWDDLGT
+203 NGTEISTWEDLGT
-216 ALADEAGNQ
+216 ALSDQAGNI
-225 VDVTYLTST
+225 VDVTYLTSS
-234 GETITKSVEVA
+234 GETVTKNVEVA
-245 ALESEVF
+245 ALETPVF
-252 DDSGQATGEVSTRG
+252 TEAGEPTGEVTTRG
-266 FLGVMPSFDL
+266 FLGISPNFDL
-276 VQAPVSEVPGFMAS
+276 VQSPVSEVPGFMAT
-290 VTSASIGALF
+290 VTTSSIAALM

-311 ELFTDAPRDPE
+311 DLFTEAPRDPE

-336 ITSSEDV
+336 IASSEEV
-343 PAIYKVGDL
+343 PTIYKAGDL
-352 ITLLAS
+352 VTLLAS
-358 VNLFLFVFNMVPIL
+358 VNLFLFVFNMVPVL

-390 VARVRRKPLPGPV
+390 IARVRRKPLPGPV

-408 LPVAYVM
+408 LPVAYAM

-434 MSFY
+434 IVF

>member
-13 GLLAS
+13 GLLLS
-18 IALHELGHMT
+18 IALHELGHMA

-47 LWSRIKGETEY
+47 LWSKVKGETEY
-58 GIKAIPLGGYIRM
+58 GLKGIPLGGYIRM

-79 KGPQDPEKLG
+79 KGVQDPEKLG

-111 SRTFYRLSVPK
+111 PRTFYRLSVPK

-144 SLSVIGRPEVTTT
+144 SLSVIGRPVVSTT
-157 VSDVIKCVPTAANP
+157 VSDVVACVPTSANP
-171 NGIPSTSGTCD
+171 NGIASTSGTCE
-182 DGVATPA
+182 GGTSTPA
-189 AEIGL
+189 SEIGL
-194 SAGDTLIAV
+194 APGDKLLTVNGVEISA
-203 NDMEIATWDDLGT
+203 WDDLGT
-216 ALADEAGNQ
+216 ALSDQAGNV
-225 VDVTYLTST
+225 VDVTYLTSS
-234 GETITKSVEVA
+234 GETVTKNVEVA
-245 ALESEVF
+245 ALESPVF
-252 DDSGQATGEVSTRG
+252 GDNGDATGEFTIRG
-266 FLGVMPSFDL
+266 FLGVTPSFEL
-276 VQAPVSEVPGFMAS
+276 EQSPVSEVPGFMAT
-290 VTSASIGALF
+290 VTASSIAALM

-311 ELFTDAPRDPE
+311 DLFTEAPRDPE

-336 ITSSEDV
+336 IASSEEV
-343 PAIYKVGDL
+343 PTIYKAGDL

-390 VARVRRKPLPGPV
+390 IARVRRKPLPGPV

-408 LPVAYVM
+408 LPVAYAM

-434 MSFY
+434 IVF

>member
-1 MLTLLGILIFAI
+1 MLTLIGILIFAI
-13 GLLAS
+13 GLLLS
-18 IALHELGHMT
+18 IALHELGHMA

-47 LWSRIKGETEY
+47 LWSKVKGETEY
-58 GIKAIPLGGYIRM
+58 GLKGIPLGGYIRM

-79 KGPQDPEKLG
+79 KGVQDPEKLG
-89 RMGQMIESAREE
+89 RMGQMVEAAREE

-111 SRTFYRLSVPK
+111 PRTFYRLSVPK

-144 SLSVIGRPEVTTT
+144 SLSVIGRPVVSTT
-157 VSDVIKCVPTAANP
+157 VSDVVACVPTSANP
-171 NGIPSTSGTCD
+171 NGIASTSGTCE
-182 DGVATPA
+182 GGESTPA
-189 AEIGL
+189 SEIGL
-194 SAGDTLIAV
+194 AAGDKLLTV
-203 NDMEIATWDDLGT
+203 NGVEISAWEDLGA
-216 ALADEAGNQ
+216 ALGDQAGNV
-225 VDVTYLTST
+225 VDVTYLTSS
-234 GETITKSVEVA
+234 GETITKNVEVA
-245 ALESEVF
+245 ALESPVF
-252 DDSGQATGEVSTRG
+252 GDNGDATGEFTIRG
-266 FLGVMPSFDL
+266 FLGVTPSFEL
-276 VQAPVSEVPGFMAS
+276 EQSPVSEVPGFMAT
-290 VTSASIGALF
+290 VTASSIAALM

-311 ELFTDAPRDPE
+311 DLFTEAPRDPE

-336 ITSSEDV
+336 IASSEEV
-343 PAIYKVGDL
+343 PTIYKAGDL

-390 VARVRRKPLPGPV
+390 IARVRRKPLPGPV

-408 LPVAYVM
+408 LPVAYAM

-434 MSFY
+434 IVF

>member
-18 IALHELGHMT
+18 IALHELGHMA

-47 LWSRIKGETEY
+47 LWSRVKGETEY
-58 GIKAIPLGGYIRM
+58 GIKGIPLGGYIRM

-79 KGPQDPEKLG
+79 KGVQDPEKLG

-101 VLAEISPEDE
+101 VLAEIAPEDE
-111 SRTFYRLSVPK
+111 ARTFYRLSVPK

-144 SLSVIGRPEVTTT
+144 SLSVIGRPEVSTT
-157 VSDVIKCVPTAANP
+157 VSEVVACVPTSANP
-171 NGIPSTSGTCD
+171 NGIASTNGSCEG
-182 DGVATPA
+182 GVSTPA
-189 AEIGL
+189 SEIGL
-194 SAGDTLIAV
+194 VAGDKLVSV
-203 NDMEIATWDDLGT
+203 NGVEIATWEDLGT
-216 ALADEAGNQ
+216 ALSDQAGN
-225 VDVTYLTST
+225 VVAVTYLTSS
-234 GETITKSVEVA
+234 GEAVTKNVEVA
-245 ALESEVF
+245 ALESPVLN
-252 DDSGQATGEVSTRG
+252 DSGDATGEFTTRG
-266 FLGVMPSFDL
+266 FLGVSPSFEL
-276 VQAPVSEVPGFMAS
+276 EQSPVSEVPGFMAS
-290 VTSASIGALF
+290 VTASSISALL
-300 EFPARVFGLAG
+300 EFPARVLGLAG
-311 ELFTDAPRDPE
+311 DMFTDAPRDLD
-322 GPVSVVGIGRISGQ
+322 GPVSVVGIGRISGE
-336 ITSSEDV
+336 ITSSEAV
-343 PAIYKVGDL
+343 PTSYKAGDL

-390 VARVRRKPLPGPV
+390 VARIRRKPLPGPV

-408 LPVAYVM
+408 LPVAYAM

-434 MSFY
+434 MSF

>member
-1 MLTLLGILIFAI
+1 MLTLLGILIFAV
-13 GLLAS
+13 GLLVS
-18 IALHELGHMT
+18 IALHELGHMA

-47 LWSRIKGETEY
+47 LWSRKKGETEY
-58 GIKAIPLGGYIRM
+58 GIKGIPLGGYIRM

-79 KGPQDPEKLG
+79 KGVQDREHLG
-89 RMGQMIESAREE
+89 RMGLMIEDARNE
-101 VLAEISPEDE
+101 VLAEIAPEDE
-111 SRTFYRLSVPK
+111 HRTFYRLSVPK

-157 VSDVIKCVPTAANP
+157 VSEVIACVPTSANP
-171 NGIPSTSGTCD
+171 NGIASTSGTCD
-182 DGVATPA
+182 GGVSTPA
-189 AEIGL
+189 AQIGL
-194 SAGDTLIAV
+194 SAGDKLLSV
-203 NDMEIATWDDLGT
+203 NEVEISTWEDLGI
-216 ALADEAGNQ
+216 ALADQAGNVVQ
-225 VDVTYLTST
+225 VTYLTST
-234 GETITKSVEVA
+234 GETVTKNVEVA
-245 ALESEVF
+245 ALESPVIN
-252 DDSGQATGEVSTRG
+252 DSGDATGEFTIRG
-266 FLGVMPSFDL
+266 FLGVSPSFDL
-276 VQAPVSEVPGFMAS
+276 VQSPISEVPGFMTS
-290 VTSASIGALF
+290 VTASSIAALL

-311 ELFTDAPRDPE
+311 DLFTEAPRDPE
-322 GPVSVVGIGRISGQ
+322 GPVSVIGIGRISGE
-336 ITSSEDV
+336 IASSESV

-358 VNLFLFVFNMVPIL
+358 VNLFLFVFNMVPVL

-390 VARVRRKPLPGPV
+390 IARVRRKPLPGPV

-434 MSFY
+434 IAF